1 MLKQD
6 LKSKSGRLK
15 YEKRLASRKSLNK
28 KFATNPKHVYRSRKG
43 SNIIANKIPE
53 KTDVEEFWKN
63 IWNVETKFKQNVKWL
78 PDLDESYCTNIT
90 PKVYSININILNKA
104 INKTK
109 INKSPGR
116 DKITGFW
123 YKKLTFYQP
132 DLANLFQQ
140 TLQGDTKLPKWLSLA
155 LTSLLP
161 KNNET
166 HIPKNYRPIA
176 CLNIMYKLFTSCLNL
191 FLTDHVQSNNIITP
205 EQAGGKRGVW
215 GTTEQLL
222 VNKNMKRVKSLRG
235 SLTTVWLDYKKAFD
249 SVPHSWLIHALELAK
264 VPLDIIN
271 AISNL
276 TNCWYTI
283 LNLQG
288 KNESLMSEV
297 IRFLKGIF
305 QGDSLSILLF
315 VLALNPL
322 SFMLKRLSF
331 GKTKNCETHP

>member
-1 MLKQD
+1 M
-6 LKSKSGRLK
+6 
-15 YEKRLASRKSLNK
+15 
-28 KFATNPKHVYRSRKG
+28 
-43 SNIIANKIPE
+43 
-53 KTDVEEFWKN
+53 
-63 IWNVETKFKQNVKWL
+63 
-78 PDLDESYCTNIT
+78 
-90 PKVYSININILNKA
+90 
-104 INKTK
+104 
-109 INKSPGR
+109 
-116 DKITGFW
+116 
-123 YKKLTFYQP
+123 
-132 DLANLFQQ
+132 FQQ

-205 EQAGGKRGVW
+205 EQAGGKRIVW
-215 GTTEQLL
+215 GTTEQPL
-222 VNKNMKRVKSLRG
+222 VNKNIMKEVKSLRR

-249 SVPHSWLIHALELAK
+249 SVPHSWLIYALKLAK
-264 VPLDIIN
+264 VPLEIIN

-283 LNLQG
+283 LNLEG

-305 QGDSLSILLF
+305 QGDSLSVLLF

-322 SFMLKRLSF
+322 SFMLKKEKGYLL
-331 GKTKNCETHP
+331 GK

>member
-1 MLKQD
+1 M
-6 LKSKSGRLK
+6 
-15 YEKRLASRKSLNK
+15 
-28 KFATNPKHVYRSRKG
+28 
-43 SNIIANKIPE
+43 
-53 KTDVEEFWKN
+53 
-63 IWNVETKFKQNVKWL
+63 
-78 PDLDESYCTNIT
+78 
-90 PKVYSININILNKA
+90 NKA

-123 YKKLTFYQP
+123 YKKLTFYRP

-222 VNKNMKRVKSLRG
+222 VNKNIMKEVKSLRR

-249 SVPHSWLIHALELAK
+249 SVPHSWLIYALKLAN

-276 TNCWYTI
+276 TNCWYI
-283 LNLQG
+283 LNLQD

-305 QGDSLSILLF
+305 QGDSLSVLLF

-322 SFMLKRLSF
+322 SFMLKKEKGYLLGKRKIVKHTHNFFVDDLKLFAANRATLMKQLDIVTTFSEDIGMKFGEDKCAYLQIERGKIVQNEEPIFSNQLTIKPVKVGDCYRLKSLNEITLVICLHIF
-331 GKTKNCETHP
+331 YSGLDV